1 MAYDHRKA
9 GFPADELV
17 VALPERAGVRE
28 RRKTVQRQILWRA
41 AAGPPRPGPRTACT
55 RSGDT

>member
-17 VALPERAGVRE
+17 VALSERAGVRE
-28 RRKTVQRQILWRA
+28 RRNTAQRQILWRA
-41 AAGPPRPGPRTACT
+41 ADRSPRPGPRTACG

>member
-9 GFPADELV
+9 SFPADELV

-28 RRKTVQRQILWRA
+28 RRNTGQRQILWRA
-41 AAGPPRPGPRTACT
+41 TGRPPRPGPRTART

>member
-1 MAYDHRKA
+1 MAYDHCKV
-9 GFPADELV
+9 GFPADEFV

-28 RRKTVQRQILWRA
+28 RRNTAQRQILWRA
-41 AAGPPRPGPRTACT
+41 AGRLSQPGPRTACT

>member
-28 RRKTVQRQILWRA
+28 RRNTAQRRTLWRV
-41 AAGPPRPGPRTACT
+41 AGMPPRRGPRTACT
-55 RSGDT
+55 RLGDT

>member
-1 MAYDHRKA
+1 MAYDHRKV

-28 RRKTVQRQILWRA
+28 RRNTAQRQILWRA
-41 AAGPPRPGPRTACT
+41 AGRPPRPGLRTACT
-55 RSGDT
+55 RPGDT

>member
-1 MAYDHRKA
+1 MAYDHRRA

-17 VALPERAGVRE
+17 VALPEQAGVRE
-28 RRKTVQRQILWRA
+28 RRNTAQRQILWRA
-41 AAGPPRPGPRTACT
+41 AGRPPRPGTRTACT